1 VACGYWPGHYVHFHS
16 LAHQPWSAVEGAAE
30 LRKEEDRCLPLLV
43 LSIAVE
49 NSYRNCAGEMCDD
62 NITAAEEGLDFAE
75 CTFKPK
81 FGIAER
87 DGNLAEL
94 LTLL

>member
-1 VACGYWPGHYVHFHS
+1 
-16 LAHQPWSAVEGAAE
+16 
-30 LRKEEDRCLPLLV
+30 
-43 LSIAVE
+43 
-49 NSYRNCAGEMCDD
+49 MCDD